1 MDPRPGPA
9 TDVELVA
16 RIALGDELAF
26 AEVYER
32 YAQPVFGAAVRL
44 LGDRGAAEEVVQ
56 ETWLALWNRAGQF
69 DAARGSV
76 AAWLLTIARNRSLDR
91 YGATSRRPKLVPI
104 GGDENEGWD
113 EAERMLAAGTPIGTG
128 GEGGDPEAALDRSW
142 TRAIVRS
149 VLAALPD
156 VERRV
161 IELAYDD
168 GLTQAEIAARV
179 GWPIGTVKTRT
190 RRALSRLRDALAAPL
205 GEAPEEAGG
214 GR

>member
-9 TDVELVA
+9 TDGELVA
-16 RIALGDELAF
+16 RIALGDEVAF
-26 AEVYER
+26 AEVYAR
-32 YAQPVFGAAVRL
+32 YAQHVFGAAVRL
-44 LGDRGAAEEVVQ
+44 LGDRGTAEEVVQ
-56 ETWLALWNRAGQF
+56 ETWLALWNRAEQF

-91 YGATSRRPKLVPI
+91 YRATSRRPRLVSI
-104 GGDENEGWD
+104 GGDDNEGWD

-128 GEGGDPEAALDRSW
+128 GEGGDPETALDRSW
-142 TRAIVRS
+142 TRAVVRS
-149 VLAALPD
+149 VLATLPD

-168 GLTQAEIAARV
+168 GLTQAEIATRV

-190 RRALSRLRDALAAPL
+190 RRALSRLREALAAPL
-205 GEAPEEAGG
+205 GDSLEGADG

>member
-9 TDVELVA
+9 TDGELVA
-16 RIALGDELAF
+16 RIALGDEVAF

-56 ETWLALWNRAGQF
+56 ETWLALWNRADQF
-69 DAARGSV
+69 DAERGSV

-91 YGATSRRPKLVPI
+91 YRATSRRPRLVPI
-104 GGDENEGWD
+104 GGDENEGLD
-113 EAERMLAAGTPIGTG
+113 ETERMLAAGTPIGTG
-128 GEGGDPEAALDRSW
+128 GGGGDPEAALDRSW
-142 TRAIVRS
+142 TRAVVRA
-149 VLAALPD
+149 VLATLPD

-168 GLTQAEIAARV
+168 GLTQAEIAARI

-190 RRALSRLRDALAAPL
+190 RRALSRLREALAAPL
-205 GEAPEEAGG
+205 GESPEEADG

>member
-9 TDVELVA
+9 TDGELVA
-16 RIALGDELAF
+16 RIALGDEVAF
-26 AEVYER
+26 AEVYAR
-32 YAQPVFGAAVRL
+32 YAQHVFGAAVRL
-44 LGDRGAAEEVVQ
+44 LGDRGTAEEVVQ
-56 ETWLALWNRAGQF
+56 ETWLALWNRAEQF

-91 YGATSRRPKLVPI
+91 YRATSRRPRLVSI
-104 GGDENEGWD
+104 GGDDNEGRD

-142 TRAIVRS
+142 TRAVVRS
-149 VLAALPD
+149 VLATLPD

-168 GLTQAEIAARV
+168 GLTQAEIATRV

-190 RRALSRLRDALAAPL
+190 RRALSRLREALAAPL
-205 GEAPEEAGG
+205 GESLGEADG

>member
-9 TDVELVA
+9 TDGELVA
-16 RIALGDELAF
+16 RIALGDEVAF

-91 YGATSRRPKLVPI
+91 YRATSRRPKLVSI
-104 GGDENEGWD
+104 GGDDSEGWD

-128 GEGGDPEAALDRSW
+128 GEGADPAAALDRSW
-142 TRAIVRS
+142 TRAVVRS
-149 VLAALPD
+149 VLATLPD
-156 VERRV
+156 AERRV

-190 RRALSRLRDALAAPL
+190 RRALSRLREALAAPL
-205 GEAPEEAGG
+205 GQSPEEADG